1 MTASHNLPLPC
12 PFNLVRTM
20 LAKILL
26 AFFLVVSALAA
37 SDGPFLDKKHHT
49 HEVLDNIHNTHH
61 CAYPCIFD
69 EKLIKEWTPEC
80 LKLEGKDYGACLCR
94 ANAYQYMLDQCIG
107 WECDHK
113 DGAVTG
119 VRKKVISA

>member
-1 MTASHNLPLPC
+1 
-12 PFNLVRTM
+12 M
-20 LAKILL
+20 LAKALFACFLIASASAANGPIL
-26 AFFLVVSALAA
+26 
-37 SDGPFLDKKHHT
+37 DEEHHT
-49 HEVLDNIHNTHH
+49 HEVLDNLHNTHH

-80 LKLEGKDYGACLCR
+80 LKLVGTEYGACLCR

-113 DGAVTG
+113 DGAGTG
-119 VRKKVISA
+119 ARKKVILAFDNDD